1 MIAKNTE
8 GAVSNRQGKDE
19 TPEYDASQNPFADM
33 DLEDRFIVS
42 DASAQ
47 YPDNFNVIKK
57 QK

>member
-1 MIAKNTE
+1 MRYLIDKVRMKHQSTML
-8 GAVSNRQGKDE
+8 RK
-19 TPEYDASQNPFADM
+19 TPFADM

-47 YPDNFNVIKK
+47 YHDNFNVVKM

>member
-1 MIAKNTE
+1 MIARNTE

-19 TPEYDASQNPFADM
+19 APEYDASQNPFADM
-33 DLEDRFIVS
+33 DLEERFIVS

-47 YPDNFNVIKK
+47 YHDNFNFIKM